1 MQSPSLIITPNKR
14 IERMSVQGTCLECGR
29 QTVQESVLS
38 KGIRK
43 CGYHVC
49 ILGTIAAGKTTMCRA
64 LQDVIIEKEGRCDG
78 LYEPVESNPYLS
90 LYYEDPKRYAFPMQ
104 IYMLTRRLRQQR
116 RAQANA
122 LDGISSV
129 QDSSVFGDSC
139 FVEMLNK
146 DGILSDLD
154 VENYADA
161 FIDRCES
168 VMYPSLVVYL
178 NCPAE
183 VAKQRVIKRGRECEK
198 NIEIAYLDRLNVEI
212 GILCRDFER
221 YTFVK
226 EINASVD
233 LTPEE
238 IKLQARMIYD
248 ELSLIR
254 KHPIISRMGV

>member
-1 MQSPSLIITPNKR
+1 
-14 IERMSVQGTCLECGR
+14 MSVTETCLECGR
-29 QTVQESVLS
+29 RTMQESVLS

-49 ILGTIAAGKTTMCRA
+49 VLGTIGAGKTTLCRA
-64 LQDVIIEKEGRCDG
+64 LQERIIEVEGRCDG
-78 LYEPVESNPYLS
+78 LYEPVEDNPYLP
-90 LYYEDPKRYAFPMQ
+90 LYYQEPHRYAFPMQ

-139 FVEMLNK
+139 FVEMLHK

-161 FIDRCES
+161 FVDRCES
-168 VMYPSLVVYL
+168 VMYPTLVVYL
-178 NCPAE
+178 NCPAD
-183 VAKQRVIKRGRECEK
+183 VAKRRVTKRGRECEK
-198 NIEIAYLDRLNVEI
+198 NIEARYLDRLNDEI
-212 GILCRDFER
+212 GVLCRDFER

-238 IKLQARMIYD
+238 IALQARMIYD
-248 ELSLIR
+248 EMTLIR
-254 KHPIISRMGV
+254 RHPVISRMGV